1 MLNDIFEQLTKLQNS
16 KKAKE
21 MSAYMKNKFEFLG
34 VDSKSRKIV
43 ENNLFKEYRKTEN
56 IDFITGIESR
66 GFIFGAALASE
77 LKKGVVPIR
86 KAGKL
91 PYTTISQHYALE
103 YGTAK
108 IEMHIDAFR
117 DIKNP
122 RVLLI
127 DDLIATGGTAIA
139 STKLIKQL
147 NAQLVEA
154 CFIIDLVGLGGTKQ
168 LSKECKIYSVLSL

>member
-1 MLNDIFEQLTKLQNS
+1 MDFQTKLLNSIRQIPNFPQDGVLFRDITTLLNDKDMFNELILHL
-16 KKAKE
+16 KE
-21 MSAYMKNKFEFLG
+21 RYEKQ
-34 VDSKSRKIV
+34 
-43 ENNLFKEYRKTEN
+43 N
-56 IDFITGIESR
+56 IDFVAGIESR

-77 LKKGVVPIR
+77 LKKGFVPIR

-147 NAQLVEA
+147 NAHLVEA
-154 CFIIDLVGLGGTKQ
+154 CFIIDLVGLGGTKA
-168 LSKECKIYSVLSL
+168 LSKECKIYSVLNL

>member
-1 MLNDIFEQLTKLQNS
+1 MDFQTKLLNSIRQIPNFPQDGVLFRDITTLLNDNDMFNELILHL
-16 KKAKE
+16 KE
-21 MSAYMKNKFEFLG
+21 RYEKQ
-34 VDSKSRKIV
+34 
-43 ENNLFKEYRKTEN
+43 N
-56 IDFITGIESR
+56 IDFVAGIESR

-77 LKKGVVPIR
+77 LKKGFVPIR

-147 NAQLVEA
+147 NAHLVEA
-154 CFIIDLVGLGGTKQ
+154 CFIIDLVGLGGTKA

>member
-1 MLNDIFEQLTKLQNS
+1 MDFQTKLLNSIRQIPNFPQDGVLFRDITTLLNDKDMFNELILHLKGRYEKQ
-16 KKAKE
+16 
-21 MSAYMKNKFEFLG
+21 
-34 VDSKSRKIV
+34 
-43 ENNLFKEYRKTEN
+43 N

-77 LKKGVVPIR
+77 LKKGFVPIR

>member
-1 MLNDIFEQLTKLQNS
+1 MDFKTKLLNSIRQIPNFPQDGVLFRDITTLLNDKDMFNELILHL
-16 KKAKE
+16 KE
-21 MSAYMKNKFEFLG
+21 RCEKQ
-34 VDSKSRKIV
+34 
-43 ENNLFKEYRKTEN
+43 N
-56 IDFITGIESR
+56 IDFIAGIESR

-77 LKKGVVPIR
+77 LKKGFVPIR

-154 CFIIDLVGLGGTKQ
+154 CFIIDLVGLGGTKA

>member
-1 MLNDIFEQLTKLQNS
+1 MDFQTKLLNSIRQIPNFPQDGVLFRDITTLLNDKNMFNELILHL
-16 KKAKE
+16 KE
-21 MSAYMKNKFEFLG
+21 RYEKQ
-34 VDSKSRKIV
+34 
-43 ENNLFKEYRKTEN
+43 N
-56 IDFITGIESR
+56 IDFIAGIESR

-77 LKKGVVPIR
+77 LKKGFVPIR

-91 PYTTISQHYALE
+91 PYITISQHYTLE

-127 DDLIATGGTAIA
+127 DDLIATGGTALA
-139 STKLIKQL
+139 AAKMIKKL
-147 NAQLVEA
+147 NANLIEA
-154 CFIIDLVGLGGTKQ
+154 CFIIDLIDLGGTKE
-168 LSKECKIYSVLSL
+168 LSKECEIYSVLTL

>member
-1 MLNDIFEQLTKLQNS
+1 MDFKTKLLNSIRQIPNFPQDGVLFYDITTLLNDKDMFNELILHL
-16 KKAKE
+16 KE
-21 MSAYMKNKFEFLG
+21 CYEKQ
-34 VDSKSRKIV
+34 
-43 ENNLFKEYRKTEN
+43 N
-56 IDFITGIESR
+56 IDFIAGIESR

-77 LKKGVVPIR
+77 LKKGFVPIR

-91 PYTTISQHYALE
+91 PYTTISQHYTLE

-154 CFIIDLVGLGGTKQ
+154 CFIIDLVGLGGTKA
-168 LSKECKIYSVLSL
+168 LSKECKIYSVLNL